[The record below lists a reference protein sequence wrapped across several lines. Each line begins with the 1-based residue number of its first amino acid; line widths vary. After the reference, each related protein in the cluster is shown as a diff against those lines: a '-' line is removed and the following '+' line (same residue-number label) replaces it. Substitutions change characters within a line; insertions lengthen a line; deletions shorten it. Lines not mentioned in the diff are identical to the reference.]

1 MTRVRDLH
9 EKWMREA
16 EYRAAYE
23 KLRPEF
29 ESARRRAKARAGSKP
44 RAGARKKPGHDD

>member
-1 MTRVRDLH
+1 MTKVRDLH

-29 ESARRRAKARAGSKP
+29 ESARLIAKARAGSKP
-44 RAGARKKPGHDD
+44 RAGARKKSGPDD